1 MLLAYPFSPGLQA
14 NSYFATALLQLD
26 MGRPVDAL
34 EALVKV
40 TPREALVG
48 LTAQYGHLL
57 APAPAPAPTADDRVP
72 AVEGSGTGA
81 YSLGVLLRLCAPS
94 LLLQILQRAGGNV
107 PLAEGLALVRA
118 PLSPHLAESLR
129 SRPTVANALAE
140 AAAAVPEADLLRQY
154 LERCGPRH
162 MSQQANTRTSNV
174 YVVY

>member
-1 MLLAYPFSPGLQA
+1 MPLAYPFSPGLQA

-72 AVEGSGTGA
+72 AVEGGGTGA

-162 MSQQANTRTSNV
+162 MSQ
-174 YVVY
+174 